1 MMDAQ
6 DIGAILRAAR
16 EAKGISI
23 ASAAMQTRL
32 SIDILEK
39 LEANRFS
46 EIAAPKSFLQ
56 TLSFRY
62 LAEYCAADS
71 FGRRGVNPSI

>member
-46 EIAAPKSFLQ
+46 EIARLSDALQSF
-56 TLSFRY
+56 
-62 LAEYCAADS
+62 
-71 FGRRGVNPSI
+71 FGARCGCDGSRFQPIGL